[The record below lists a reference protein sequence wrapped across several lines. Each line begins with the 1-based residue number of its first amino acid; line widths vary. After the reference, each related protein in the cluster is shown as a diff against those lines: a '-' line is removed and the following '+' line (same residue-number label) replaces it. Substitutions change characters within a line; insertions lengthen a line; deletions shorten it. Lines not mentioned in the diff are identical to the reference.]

1 MPTVS
6 STGPGLRFR
15 CDIQRPAA
23 TDPFGGNDVW
33 TTVSENV
40 RCLWWV
46 TSGREQ
52 IDETRSVT
60 LADENLLLQHDADVQ
75 PNDRIVNLVDAYGRQ
90 VFGEGG
96 YREVE
101 HVTFGRNHLS
111 ASLRSST

>member
-1 MPTVS
+1 MPTLS

-46 TSGREQ
+46 TAGREQ

-101 HVTFGRNHLS
+101 HVTFARQHLS

>member
-1 MPTVS
+1 MPTLS

-15 CDIQRPAA
+15 CDIQRPTA
-23 TDPFGGNDVW
+23 TDPFGGDETW
-33 TTVSENV
+33 STVHENV

-46 TSGREQ
+46 TAGREQ

-60 LADENLLLQHDADVQ
+60 LADENLLVQHGTDIR
-75 PNDRIVNLVDAYGRQ
+75 PNDRIVNLVDAYGRE

-101 HVTFGRNHLS
+101 HVTFGRQHLS

>member
-1 MPTVS
+1 MPTLS
-6 STGPGLRFR
+6 SSGPGLRFR
-15 CDIQRPAA
+15 CDIQRATS

-60 LADENLLLQHDADVQ
+60 LADENLLLQHGADIQ
-75 PNDRIVNLVDAYGRQ
+75 PDDRIVNLVDAYGRE

-96 YREVE
+96 FREVE
-101 HVTFGRNHLS
+101 HVTFGRQHLS
-111 ASLRSST
+111 ASLRSSS